1 MNNSF
6 EKKTHLLYIKSP
18 LDDMKNIEEIL
29 QKLLAEQDFLKEMQ
43 GRIVDN
49 YDIMIQNQQ
58 QNADNHEV
66 VIHNQTTIIR
76 NQEIIVNNQIN
87 IVRNQKQIVQ
97 NQVQLDVILQTQ
109 SYLLN
114 LVRKLTGESETLE
127 QTNEFVA
134 NLIEMKKESIKIKPL
149 NDPTS
154 L

>member
-1 MNNSF
+1 
-6 EKKTHLLYIKSP
+6 
-18 LDDMKNIEEIL
+18 MKNVEEIL

-43 GRIVDN
+43 GRIVEN
-49 YDIMIQNQQ
+49 YDIMIQNQR

-66 VIHNQTTIIR
+66 VIHNQSTIIR

-114 LVRKLTGESETLE
+114 LVKKLAGESETLE
-127 QTNEFVA
+127 ETTKFIG
-134 NLIEMKKESIKIKPL
+134 NLIEIKQESIKSKPF
-149 NDPTS
+149 NDPSS

>member
-1 MNNSF
+1 
-6 EKKTHLLYIKSP
+6 
-18 LDDMKNIEEIL
+18 MKNIEDVL
-29 QKLLAEQDFLKEMQ
+29 QKLVSEQDFLKEMQ
-43 GRIVDN
+43 GRIVEN

-97 NQVQLDVILQTQ
+97 NQVQLDSILQTQ

-114 LVRKLTGESETLE
+114 LVRKLSGENETLE
-127 QTNEFVA
+127 ETDKF
-134 NLIEMKKESIKIKPL
+134 IKNIVEIKQENHKSKPL
-149 NDPTS
+149 NDPSS

>member
-1 MNNSF
+1 
-6 EKKTHLLYIKSP
+6 
-18 LDDMKNIEEIL
+18 MKNIEEVL
-29 QKLLAEQDFLKEMQ
+29 QKLLDEQDFLKEMQ
-43 GRIVDN
+43 GRIVEN

-114 LVRKLTGESETLE
+114 LVKKLAGESETFE
-127 QTNEFVA
+127 ETNKFIQ
-134 NLIEMKKESIKIKPL
+134 NLIEIKKENIKSRPF
-149 NDPTS
+149 NDPSS

>member
-1 MNNSF
+1 
-6 EKKTHLLYIKSP
+6 
-18 LDDMKNIEEIL
+18 MKNIEEVL

-43 GRIVDN
+43 GRIVEN

-97 NQVQLDVILQTQ
+97 NQVQLESILQTQ
-109 SYLLN
+109 SYVLN
-114 LVRKLTGESETLE
+114 LLRKLTGDNETLE
-127 QTNEFVA
+127 DTNQFIE
-134 NLIEMKKESIKIKPL
+134 NLVEMKRENIRAKPL
-149 NDPTS
+149 NDPSS